1 MKENDSKGN
10 GLKPGLVEGNLVE
23 EFMIGNTKI
32 KIYDGSY
39 RDKTPEEIDAI
50 IKRIEN
56 IGRRALYK
64 QALREMEGS

>member
-1 MKENDSKGN
+1 MSNKIPGVKD
-10 GLKPGLVEGNLVE
+10 GLVEGNLVE
-23 EFMIGNTKI
+23 KYVIGNTKVY
-32 KIYDGSY
+32 IYDGSY

-56 IGRRALYK
+56 IGRRALYN

>member
-1 MKENDSKGN
+1 MKENDSKVN

-23 EFMIGNTKI
+23 TFALGNTKI
-32 KIYDGSY
+32 YIYDGSY

-56 IGRRALYK
+56 IGRRALYN